1 MDKEDLRY
9 IYIQIDRQIDTHS
22 ITKPKKNEIMLFA
35 TTWMD
40 LEGIIFNEIIERQRK
55 TSPVS
60 YPFYA
65 ESKKINKL
73 I

>member
-9 IYIQIDRQIDTHS
+9 IYTYMCVCVCVSS

-40 LEGIIFNEIIERQRK
+40 FEGIIFNEIIERQRK
-55 TSPVS
+55 TSTVS
-60 YPFYA
+60 YHFYV
-65 ESKKINKL
+65 ESKK
-73 I
+73 